1 MRRTVL
7 ISMAAA
13 PLGAVL
19 SSRVFAQAP
28 EKSKVTIAVGGKAAG
43 GNSGGYRNPGSIGFA
58 WYTVHD
64 SGAPAGQSHP

>member
-19 SSRVFAQAP
+19 YSRVFAQAP
-28 EKSKVTIAVGGKAAG
+28 EKSKVTIAVGGKAAFYYLPLTIAEQRGYFKEQGLTVEIVDFAG
-43 GNSGGYRNPGSIGFA
+43 G
-58 WYTVHD
+58 
-64 SGAPAGQSHP
+64 